1 MRLPPDHPLRTE
13 LNDEVHAR
21 PPDAL
26 AAPVCVWYLAL
37 VSDGAG
43 RERERE
49 ALCDLAGRFGAPPPA
64 PGVVH
69 YCADLGAFRLTWER
83 HTEFVRYSFAF
94 PGASGDSSLDP
105 FDGAGMEAVPAD
117 WLASLP
123 GRVATAARA
132 AVLPAADAP
141 PEVRDIQAVMFADNP
156 LVGATIA
163 GGAGTALT
171 DFRIHPDGQGRLLVL
186 DRGMPPLQAGRMVQR
201 LLEMDTYRVLALLA
215 LPVAR
220 DLGPH
225 LAASER
231 ELAQITAALTAA
243 EPADEPALLDRLTR
257 LAAGLES
264 RQADNLF
271 RFGAAQ
277 AYGELVQRRVTE
289 LREARIQGLQTFR
302 EFTERRLVPALNTCH
317 AAAMRQESLSRR
329 VARATALLS
338 TRVQITSEQQ
348 TRAVLESVNRR
359 VKLQLR
365 LQRTVEGLSV
375 AAVTYYA
382 VGLVGYAAKGLLA
395 TGVNISP
402 DLAMGISL
410 PLIAAATT
418 LGVRRARAAFAP
430 HDA

>member
-1 MRLPPDHPLRTE
+1 MILPPDHPLRAE

-26 AAPVCVWYLAL
+26 AAPVRVWYLAL
-37 VSDGAG
+37 FSDGAG
-43 RERERE
+43 REREWE
-49 ALCDLAGRFGAPPPA
+49 AVCDLAGRFGAPPPA
-64 PGVVH
+64 PGAVH
-69 YCADLGAFRLTWER
+69 HGADLGAFRLTWER

-94 PGASGDSSLDP
+94 PGAPADP
-105 FDGAGMEAVPAD
+105 FDGSGMEAVPAD

-132 AVLPAADAP
+132 AVLPAADVPA
-141 PEVRDIQAVMFADNP
+141 EMRDIQARLFADNP

-171 DFRIHPDGQGRLLVL
+171 DFRIHPDGHGRVLVL

-201 LLEMDTYRVLALLA
+201 LLEMDTYRVLAMLA

-225 LAASER
+225 LAESER
-231 ELAQITAALTAA
+231 ELARVTAALTAV

-264 RQADNLF
+264 RQADNVF

-277 AYGELVQRRVTE
+277 AYGELVQRRVME

-302 EFTERRLVPALNTCH
+302 EFTERRLVPALNTCR
-317 AAAMRQESLSRR
+317 AAASRQESLSRR

-375 AAVTYYA
+375 AAVTYYV

-395 TGVNISP
+395 SGVRVSP
-402 DLAMGISL
+402 DLATGISL
-410 PLIAAATT
+410 PLVAAATA
-418 LGVRRARAAFAP
+418 LGVRRVRAMFTPRGA
-430 HDA
+430 